1 MRERGRVALLSVLA
15 VAAFAAAAQGP
26 PSTPMPLVFDPA
38 RSHASFK
45 VRMRIARPAIGHFL
59 DVRGELQA
67 DGERQRVAVEVDG
80 RRLRF
85 EGPAWM
91 ERVTRSEDFLDVD
104 RHPRIHFRSEPF
116 APDLLR
122 AGGALR
128 GELTLRGRTLPVTFR
143 VLPAACA
150 TPGRG
155 CDIEVAGKVSRHA
168 FGMDAY
174 RIAVRD
180 NVEFDFSVRLAPEPA
195 P

>member
-1 MRERGRVALLSVLA
+1 MRDRGRAALLSVLA
-15 VAAFAAAAQGP
+15 AVAFAAAAQVP
-26 PSTPMPLVFDPA
+26 TPMPLAFDPA
-38 RSHASFK
+38 HSQASFK

-67 DGERQRVAVEVDG
+67 EGERQRVAVEVDG

-91 ERVTRSEDFLDVD
+91 ERVTRSDDFLDVE
-104 RHPRIHFRSEPF
+104 RHPRIFFRSEPF
-116 APDLLR
+116 APALLR
-122 AGGALR
+122 DGGALR
-128 GELTLRGRTLPVTFR
+128 GELTLRGMTRPVAFS
-143 VLPAACA
+143 VLPADCA

-155 CDIEVAGKVSRHA
+155 CDIAVVGKVSRHA

-180 NVEFDFSVRLAPEPA
+180 VVEFTFSVRLTPEPA
-195 P
+195 S